1 MRPMSMEPA
10 GSPGGSI
17 EGAED
22 GTGAGLDPSWTSGIG
37 SGAGVDGG
45 AGADGADGASFDLS
59 MAVSQLASN
68 STDLR
73 LMLKLLVAQ
82 LSDALGDRI
91 SVERAGR
98 FRKSDEIKSVRIS
111 LGDDTLEAVVDGG
124 TVRCTIGH
132 SSGGIRI
139 RSERVD
145 IGAWLTR
152 LLTTLQSEA
161 ASSEQTRLALEN
173 IVIGGQS

>member
-1 MRPMSMEPA
+1 MGMDLDPM
-10 GSPGGSI
+10 
-17 EGAED
+17 
-22 GTGAGLDPSWTSGIG
+22 GTGSGG
-37 SGAGVDGG
+37 PA
-45 AGADGADGASFDLS
+45 FDLS

-73 LMLKLLVAQ
+73 IMLNLLVAQ
-82 LSDALGDRI
+82 LSDALGGRI

-98 FRKSDEIKSVRIS
+98 FRKSDDVKSVRIS

-139 RSERVD
+139 RSEQVGMD
-145 IGAWLTR
+145 VWLTR
-152 LLTTLQSEA
+152 LLTTLQAEA
-161 ASSEQTRLALEN
+161 VNSEQTRLALEN

>member
-1 MRPMSMEPA
+1 MEPA

-22 GTGAGLDPSWTSGIG
+22 GTD
-37 SGAGVDGG
+37 
-45 AGADGADGASFDLS
+45 ASFDLS
-59 MAVSQLASN
+59 MAVSQLSSN

-73 LMLKLLVAQ
+73 IMLKLLVSQ
-82 LSDALGDRI
+82 LSDALGSRI
-91 SVERAGR
+91 AVERAGGR
-98 FRKSDEIKSVRIS
+98 FRKTDEIKSVRIS
-111 LGDDTLEAVVDGG
+111 LGDDTLEATVDGG

-139 RSERVD
+139 RSEQVGMD
-145 IGAWLTR
+145 VWLTR

-161 ASSEQTRLALEN
+161 VNSEQTRLALEN

>member
-1 MRPMSMEPA
+1 MRSMSMEPA

-17 EGAED
+17 EGAQD
-22 GTGAGLDPSWTSGIG
+22 GTD
-37 SGAGVDGG
+37 
-45 AGADGADGASFDLS
+45 ASFDLS

-73 LMLKLLVAQ
+73 IMLKLLVSQ
-82 LSDALGDRI
+82 LSDALGSRI
-91 SVERAGR
+91 AVERAGGR
-98 FRKSDEIKSVRIS
+98 FRKTDEIKSVRIS
-111 LGDDTLEAVVDGG
+111 LGDDTLEAAVDGG

-139 RSERVD
+139 RSEQV
-145 IGAWLTR
+145 GMEVWLTR

-161 ASSEQTRLALEN
+161 VNSEQTRLALEN
-173 IVIGGQS
+173 IVIGESS

>member
-1 MRPMSMEPA
+1 MDLGATPA
-10 GSPGGSI
+10 GSDGS
-17 EGAED
+17 D
-22 GTGAGLDPSWTSGIG
+22 GS
-37 SGAGVDGG
+37 
-45 AGADGADGASFDLS
+45 DGAAFDLS
-59 MAVSQLASN
+59 MAVAQLASN

-82 LSDALGDRI
+82 LSDALGGRI
-91 SVERAGR
+91 TVERAGR
-98 FRKSDEIKSVRIS
+98 FRKSDDIKSVRIG
-111 LGDDTLEAVVDGG
+111 LGDDTLEAIVDGG

-139 RSERVD
+139 RSEQVGMD
-145 IGAWLTR
+145 AWLTR

-161 ASSEQTRLALEN
+161 AHSEQTRLALEN

>member
-1 MRPMSMEPA
+1 MEPA

-17 EGAED
+17 EGAQD
-22 GTGAGLDPSWTSGIG
+22 GTD
-37 SGAGVDGG
+37 
-45 AGADGADGASFDLS
+45 ASFDLS

-73 LMLKLLVAQ
+73 IMLKLLVSQ
-82 LSDALGDRI
+82 LSDALGSRI
-91 SVERAGR
+91 AVERAGGR
-98 FRKSDEIKSVRIS
+98 FRKTDEIKSVRIS
-111 LGDDTLEAVVDGG
+111 LGDDTLEAAVDGG

-139 RSERVD
+139 RSEQV
-145 IGAWLTR
+145 GMEVWLTR

-161 ASSEQTRLALEN
+161 VNSEQTRLALEN

>member
-17 EGAED
+17 EGAD
-22 GTGAGLDPSWTSGIG
+22 DRTGAGLDPSWTSGIG
-37 SGAGVDGG
+37 AGAGIEGDGSG
-45 AGADGADGASFDLS
+45 GASFDLS
-59 MAVSQLASN
+59 MAVAQLASN

-111 LGDDTLEAVVDGG
+111 LGDDTLEAAVEGG

-139 RSERVD
+139 RSEKVGID
-145 IGAWLTR
+145 AWLTR
-152 LLTTLQSEA
+152 LLTTLQAEA
-161 ASSEQTRLALEN
+161 ASSEQTRQALEN

>member
-1 MRPMSMEPA
+1 MRSMSMEPA

-17 EGAED
+17 EGAQD
-22 GTGAGLDPSWTSGIG
+22 GTD
-37 SGAGVDGG
+37 
-45 AGADGADGASFDLS
+45 ASFDLS

-73 LMLKLLVAQ
+73 IMLKLLVSQ
-82 LSDALGDRI
+82 LSDALGSRI
-91 SVERAGR
+91 AVERAGGR
-98 FRKSDEIKSVRIS
+98 FRKTDEIKSVRIS
-111 LGDDTLEAVVDGG
+111 LGDDTLEAAVDGG
-124 TVRCTIGH
+124 TVRCSIGH

-139 RSERVD
+139 RSEQV
-145 IGAWLTR
+145 GMEVWLTR

-161 ASSEQTRLALEN
+161 VNSEQTRLALEN

>member
-17 EGAED
+17 EGAD
-22 GTGAGLDPSWTSGIG
+22 AGF
-37 SGAGVDGG
+37 G
-45 AGADGADGASFDLS
+45 AGADAGAGDAAFDLS
-59 MAVSQLASN
+59 MAVSQLATN

-73 LMLKLLVAQ
+73 IMLKLLVSQ
-82 LSDALGDRI
+82 LSEALGNRI
-91 SVERAGR
+91 VVERAGR
-98 FRKSDEIKSVRIS
+98 FRKSDEIKSVRIT
-111 LGDDTLEAVVDGG
+111 LGDDALEANVEGG
-124 TVRCTIGH
+124 SVRCSIGH

-139 RSERVD
+139 RSEQVGMD
-145 IGAWLTR
+145 VWLTR

-161 ASSEQTRLALEN
+161 AHSEQTRLALEN

>member
-10 GSPGGSI
+10 GSAGGSI
-17 EGAED
+17 EGTGD
-22 GTGAGLDPSWTSGIG
+22 GATGAGLDASWASGSDAG
-37 SGAGVDGG
+37 S
-45 AGADGADGASFDLS
+45 GADGASFDLS

-73 LMLKLLVAQ
+73 IMLKLLVAQ
-82 LSDALGDRI
+82 LSDALGNRI
-91 SVERAGR
+91 TVERAGR
-98 FRKSDEIKSVRIS
+98 FRKSDEIKSVRVS
-111 LGDDTLEAVVDGG
+111 LGDDTLEANVEGG
-124 TVRCTIGH
+124 TVRCSIGH

-139 RSERVD
+139 RSEQVD
-145 IGAWLTR
+145 MAAWLTR

-161 ASSEQTRLALEN
+161 ANSEQTRLALEN

>member
-1 MRPMSMEPA
+1 M
-10 GSPGGSI
+10 
-17 EGAED
+17 EGAGD
-22 GTGAGLDPSWTSGIG
+22 RTD
-37 SGAGVDGG
+37 
-45 AGADGADGASFDLS
+45 ASFDLS

-73 LMLKLLVAQ
+73 IMLKLLVSQ
-82 LSDALGDRI
+82 LSDALGGRI
-91 SVERAGR
+91 TVERAGGR

-111 LGDDTLEAVVDGG
+111 LGDDTLEAAVDGG

-139 RSERVD
+139 RSEQVGMD
-145 IGAWLTR
+145 VWLTR

-161 ASSEQTRLALEN
+161 VTSDQTRLALEN

>member
-17 EGAED
+17 EGAQD
-22 GTGAGLDPSWTSGIG
+22 GTD
-37 SGAGVDGG
+37 
-45 AGADGADGASFDLS
+45 ASFDLS

-73 LMLKLLVAQ
+73 IMLKLLVSQ
-82 LSDALGDRI
+82 LSDALGSRI
-91 SVERAGR
+91 AVERAGGR
-98 FRKSDEIKSVRIS
+98 FRKTDEIKSVRIS
-111 LGDDTLEAVVDGG
+111 LGDDTLEAAVDGG

-139 RSERVD
+139 RSEQV
-145 IGAWLTR
+145 GMEVWLTR

-161 ASSEQTRLALEN
+161 VNSEQTRLALEN